1 MVYAIPAYIYVEA
14 SSPQEAAAM
23 KAKVEKLLEN
33 PLLKTVM
40 GQSHIPYKGAHVMDP
55 ILSG

>member
-40 GQSHIPYKGAHVMDP
+40 GQSQIPYKGAHVMDP
-55 ILSG
+55 ILSR